1 MAKRLVMTFRNAA
14 GKTITLSLADPR
26 DDITAVDVTTAMDTV
41 IARNIFTSSGGDL
54 VTKERAAIIDT
65 TENELY
71 AAG

>member
-1 MAKRLVMTFRNAA
+1 MARRLVMTFRNAA

-26 DDITAVDVTTAMDTV
+26 ADVTALEVTTAMDAI
-41 IARNIFTSSGGDL
+41 IAGNVFTSSGGDL
-54 VTKERAAIIDT
+54 VSKDRAAIIDT